1 MSEKRLLQT
10 NARRAPPPP
19 GVSERKMT
27 LLSTMALLVLLATL
41 VPLVPLVGMLLFHQV
56 PLVPVSGVSE
66 AQMELLPA
74 ESLPPPLE
82 LPHLPLLLLACFRGP
97 STTASPAVC

>member
-10 NARRAPPPP
+10 NARRAPPPS

-27 LLSTMALLVLLATL
+27 LLSTMALLATL